1 MKFKNYVVAS
11 CKINKIN
18 FRQFD
23 ESCNKL
29 KQLIFFS
36 QRKELEERVRSV
48 QEKLAE
54 SSADGLDWKEKFET
68 LERDS
73 SPASKEYLKN
83 LVLQYLAVT
92 DKSKKA
98 SMQMALMTIL
108 ELTTDDI
115 K

>member
-1 MKFKNYVVAS
+1 MYQAKATH
-11 CKINKIN
+11 
-18 FRQFD
+18 
-23 ESCNKL
+23 
-29 KQLIFFS
+29 FFS

>member
-1 MKFKNYVVAS
+1 MTIRRKFPHT
-11 CKINKIN
+11 KITH
-18 FRQFD
+18 
-23 ESCNKL
+23 
-29 KQLIFFS
+29 FFS